1 LTFFPWTEKPVEK
14 QAFKLCMD
22 LTWGMKGN
30 HAFLRASSGHPY
42 SHSATLKL
50 INLAKRQSLAWIQRW
65 VNTVTPLSGSKL
77 VCDNVASPGWKGAP
91 EAQPAPLR
99 GCSPCPLAPRSPCRR
114 RQQQA
119 DMQQMPDMLHGQQEV
134 RQRLSRVRDS
144 VTCDLCHSLHE
155 KANLQD
161 PR

>member
-77 VCDNVASPGWKGAP
+77 VCDNVASPGW
-91 EAQPAPLR
+91 
-99 GCSPCPLAPRSPCRR
+99 
-114 RQQQA
+114 
-119 DMQQMPDMLHGQQEV
+119 
-134 RQRLSRVRDS
+134 
-144 VTCDLCHSLHE
+144 
-155 KANLQD
+155 
-161 PR
+161 